1 MRYHLSLA
9 ISRNTNSGEHDT
21 SQKNLQT
28 WQDHGQPHE
37 YSLTH
42 QNMHLHGQSAI
53 NAFNQIK
60 FGLRHELCP
69 ILLLSLSFFLG
80 ASQDHLTDLSSIL
93 SLSLIDASICYSILL
108 VCFRLEDNR
117 VAGGQDLEEI
127 LGAALL
133 SL

>member
-1 MRYHLSLA
+1 MSCVQFYYFHSRSFWGHLKITSLISLA
-9 ISRNTNSGEHDT
+9 
-21 SQKNLQT
+21 
-28 WQDHGQPHE
+28 
-37 YSLTH
+37 
-42 QNMHLHGQSAI
+42 
-53 NAFNQIK
+53 F
-60 FGLRHELCP
+60 
-69 ILLLSLSFFLG
+69 
-80 ASQDHLTDLSSIL
+80 